1 MPGFWETAL
10 LVSFLLAY
18 FGFGSEEI
26 GAHILGSN
34 HRQRDTPGVL
44 WSLCVTVCVLIT
56 AFVVLQSLVQ
66 SAGPP
71 FLSCEHPLRNTSLS
85 SLALVSLCVVPTW
98 G

>member
-44 WSLCVTVCVLIT
+44 WSLRVTVCHCVCAHYCFRCTSVSGAECRATLPVL
-56 AFVVLQSLVQ
+56 
-66 SAGPP
+66 
-71 FLSCEHPLRNTSLS
+71 
-85 SLALVSLCVVPTW
+85 
-98 G
+98 